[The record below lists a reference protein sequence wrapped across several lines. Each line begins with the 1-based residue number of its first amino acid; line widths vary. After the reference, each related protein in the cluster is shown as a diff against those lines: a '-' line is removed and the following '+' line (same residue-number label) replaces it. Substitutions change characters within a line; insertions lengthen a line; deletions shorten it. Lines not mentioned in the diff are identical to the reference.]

1 MPPQCDYLDMN
12 MKGLIFFGKAHEFF
26 SVEIFI
32 DNHLE
37 KKTFYLIHTYKS
49 TIEIWAMCT
58 QLDLEVMCSRPK

>member
-1 MPPQCDYLDMN
+1 LDMN

-49 TIEIWAMCT
+49 TIEI
-58 QLDLEVMCSRPK
+58 